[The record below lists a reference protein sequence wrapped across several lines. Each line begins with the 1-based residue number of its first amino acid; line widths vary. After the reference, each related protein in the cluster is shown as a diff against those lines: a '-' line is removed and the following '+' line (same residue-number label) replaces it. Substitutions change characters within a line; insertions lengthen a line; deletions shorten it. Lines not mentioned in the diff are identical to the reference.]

1 MLETPLTGGFCVLW
15 QRAYYA
21 NLWVHILLWL
31 HCSAYYFWPDRIR
44 QANSQLRFEIYI
56 ETVCQCFSKVAALW
70 GETEV
75 NFNGMRSRPDA
86 GRTSPKWVGWPE
98 QETKVCFVHFIC
110 TFSLLES
117 GWIPENITWDMTSPW
132 HIRTWVQE
140 GNYLQRSKIWF
151 FLTDLSQKLSVVM
164 HPCIC

>member
-98 QETKVCFVHFIC
+98 QETKFVSYILFA
-110 TFSLLES
+110 L
-117 GWIPENITWDMTSPW
+117 
-132 HIRTWVQE
+132 
-140 GNYLQRSKIWF
+140 
-151 FLTDLSQKLSVVM
+151 FLCLKVVGSQKILPEIWRPRDTFAPGYKKGIIYKDPRSDFSWL
-164 HPCIC
+164 ICLINYQW